1 MDVHPAYTKF
11 CESSWSLKKLSFRD
25 VFRRGGTKAKMRFRT
40 GDLIGGV
47 RIPQKLP
54 KPEMSI
60 RTRSV
65 ALTKLKRG
73 RRGLNAKDNKT
84 RAQAMPSLAETRD
97 AQRRTRGQVWPQS
110 PHQRAPRRRRA
121 SAARAFRR
129 CKHPACPLDAGARRN
144 RQVRTSTRTLRAGTR
159 EVAREV
165 AQRAQCHARVLRSGR
180 RLKFGLRCAQWC
192 NLPWRPRNF
201 ARPAC
206 GPRRVRCGG
215 RAHVLDRTNCQA
227 GVWLAF
233 GCGKCGCLLA
243 LTPRERAC
251 VLVAVEMPTF
261 SFYSGTS
268 HSYSAGE
275 RDPKLNFLLESCAG
289 ISRLGIPLLDLLF

>member
-1 MDVHPAYTKF
+1 M
-11 CESSWSLKKLSFRD
+11 SI
-25 VFRRGGTKAKMRFRT
+25 RT
-40 GDLIGGV
+40 GELIGGV
-47 RIPQKLP
+47 RITQKLP

-97 AQRRTRGQVWPQS
+97 AQRRTRGVASITPSASSTPAEVLRGARLPALQAPCVP
-110 PHQRAPRRRRA
+110 PRRWRA
-121 SAARAFRR
+121 AKPSGAHQHA
-129 CKHPACPLDAGARRN
+129 HPACRDPGGSAACA
-144 RQVRTSTRTLRAGTR
+144 VPCPRAS
-159 EVAREV
+159 E
-165 AQRAQCHARVLRSGR
+165 RSPV
-180 RLKFGLRCAQWC
+180 KFGRQCAQWC

-215 RAHVLDRTNCQA
+215 RAHALDRTNCQA

-233 GCGKCGCLLA
+233 G
-243 LTPRERAC
+243 
-251 VLVAVEMPTF
+251 
-261 SFYSGTS
+261 
-268 HSYSAGE
+268 
-275 RDPKLNFLLESCAG
+275 
-289 ISRLGIPLLDLLF
+289 

>member
-1 MDVHPAYTKF
+1 
-11 CESSWSLKKLSFRD
+11 
-25 VFRRGGTKAKMRFRT
+25 MRFRT
-40 GDLIGGV
+40 GELIGGV

-60 RTRSV
+60 CTRSV

-97 AQRRTRGQVWPQS
+97 AQRRTRGQGGLNNPIS
-110 PHQRAPRRRRA
+110 ELHAGGGPPRRAPSGVAA
-121 SAARAFRR
+121 S
-129 CKHPACPLDAGARRN
+129 ACPLDAGARRN

-215 RAHVLDRTNCQA
+215 RAHALDRTNCQA

-233 GCGKCGCLLA
+233 G
-243 LTPRERAC
+243 
-251 VLVAVEMPTF
+251 
-261 SFYSGTS
+261 
-268 HSYSAGE
+268 
-275 RDPKLNFLLESCAG
+275 
-289 ISRLGIPLLDLLF
+289 